1 MIRTLS
7 FIVLLFTFVACQ
19 QDTTEPSLPIM
30 WHGSRHQLLPQMEA
44 SGYTFYND
52 QGEPEDCFKILK
64 DHGINS
70 IRLRTWVNPSDHPT
84 VAIAAKKRR

>member
-19 QDTTEPSLPIM
+19 QDTTEPSRPD
-30 WHGSRHQLLPQMEA
+30 HGGEQTSAGCPRWKPWVHVY
-44 SGYTFYND
+44 SD

-70 IRLRTWVNPSDHPT
+70 IRLRTWLTLPITT